1 MNATPDAR
9 IDQRAPEP
17 GVATATVGAPAALPS
32 AHHLVGQSSARVEA
46 LADGVFAIAM
56 TILVFD
62 LQLPESDQP
71 LAQALRALAPK
82 LLSFALSFALLGI
95 YWAGHRGQFHYIRHA
110 DHVLHW
116 INILL
121 FALVSLVPFSAKVLG
136 RHSGTVLGQALYG
149 ANLIAIGVVLYWH
162 WRHASRRH
170 LLIDQDVPAAV
181 VRGAIMRCL
190 VAPACYLVAVGVAV
204 LDTRVS
210 LVMFLC
216 VPALYILPWLQ
227 GFWWSLSGARGGA
240 SPAPKG

>member
-1 MNATPDAR
+1 MSAMQDGEGEK
-9 IDQRAPEP
+9 RALEP

-82 LLSFALSFALLGI
+82 LLAFAVSFALLGI
-95 YWAGHRGQFHYIRHA
+95 YWSGHRGQFHYIRRA
-110 DHVLHW
+110 DHTLHW

-136 RHSGTVLGQALYG
+136 RHSDEVLGQALY
-149 ANLIAIGVVLYWH
+149 ACNLIGIGLALYWH

-170 LLIDQDVPAAV
+170 LLIDDDVPEAV
-181 VRGAIMRCL
+181 VRGAILRCL
-190 VAPACYLVAVGVAV
+190 VAPACYLAAIGVAV

-210 LVMFLC
+210 LVLFVC

-227 GFWWSLSGARGGA
+227 GFWWTLTGAR
-240 SPAPKG
+240 PERPPRPPR